1 MVEKGPEQQPGRT
14 QVTSRPHIRPK
25 RARFMDRLQA
35 RRAASGRPATGIVS
49 QPEPRIAGQF
59 ARGKQLLAGNF
70 RFAGHLIEAPDQSP
84 WGLDIPSDAY
94 DDALHGFAWLDDLG
108 AVGDGKAR
116 VAASAWVT
124 EWIDL
129 YGNGKGPGWTPDLT
143 GRRLIRWIGHA
154 LMILRAQDK
163 AVADRFYRSAAQ
175 QTIFLSRRSRSAKP
189 GLPRFEALT
198 GLIYAS
204 LSLIGMDGY
213 LEAAVADLERD
224 CAKLIDV
231 DGALVSRNPEELLE
245 VFTLLAWAASALREN
260 DRQPGPEHAA
270 ALNRIAPTIRA
281 LRHADGSLARFHGG
295 GRGVDGRLDWALSTA
310 ENKEIPAQKLYMG
323 YARASAG
330 RCTVIADFA
339 PPPYGP
345 DCTEAHAAT
354 LAFELTSGRR
364 PLVVNCGHGAH
375 FGDDWRRAGR
385 ATPSHSTLTLDG
397 TSSARIE
404 ANRDGADVLVPGPKD
419 VPWDISRTAEMLR
432 LEAGHDGWRA
442 SHGLTHARTLD
453 LYTDGRLFIGEDII
467 TTLAEEDE
475 TRFDATLDARKLQG
489 IPFTLRFHLHP
500 DVNASLDMNGSAVS
514 LGLRSGEIWI
524 FRVDGDVELTLEPSV
539 YLENGRLRPRSSTQV
554 VLSGT
559 VLSYSTRIRWAFSK
573 AQETPIASRD
583 VAPSEDDWTDTD
595 EDAPTTKGTL

>member
-1 MVEKGPEQQPGRT
+1 
-14 QVTSRPHIRPK
+14 
-25 RARFMDRLQA
+25 MDRLHA
-35 RRAASGRPATGIVS
+35 RRAASGRPAAGIVS

-84 WGLDIPSDAY
+84 WALDIPSAAF

-116 VAASAWVT
+116 VAATAWVL

-129 YGNGKGPGWTPDLT
+129 YGTGKGPGWTPDLT

-163 AVADRFYRSAAQ
+163 ATADRFYRSAAQ
-175 QTIFLSRRSRSAKP
+175 QTNFLARRCRSAQP

-198 GLIYAS
+198 GLIYAA
-204 LSLIGMDGY
+204 LSLIGLDGH
-213 LEAAVADLERD
+213 LDAALADLERD
-224 CAKLIDV
+224 CAKLIDAS
-231 DGALVSRNPEELLE
+231 GALASRNPEELLE
-245 VFTLLAWAASALREN
+245 VFTLLAWAASALRANGRE
-260 DRQPGPEHAA
+260 PGAEHSAA
-270 ALNRIAPTIRA
+270 MNRIAPTIRA

-310 ENKEIPAQKLYMG
+310 ENKETPKPRLYMG
-323 YARASAG
+323 FARASAG

-339 PPPYGP
+339 PPPYGR
-345 DCTEAHAAT
+345 DCPEAHAAT

-375 FGDDWRRAGR
+375 FGADWRRAGR

-397 TSSARIE
+397 MSSARIE
-404 ANRDGADVLVPGPKD
+404 PDDAGLDVLVPGPTD
-419 VPWDISRTAEMLR
+419 VPWDISRTGELLR
-432 LEAGHDGWRA
+432 LEAGHNGWRD

-453 LYTDGRLFIGEDII
+453 LYCDGRLFIGEDII
-467 TTLAEEDE
+467 TTLSDDDE
-475 TRFDATLDARKLQG
+475 ARFDATLDARKLQG
-489 IPFTLRFHLHP
+489 IPYTLRFHLHP

-514 LGLRSGEIWI
+514 LGLRNGEIWV
-524 FRVDGDVELTLEPSV
+524 FRVDGDADLSVEPSV

-554 VLSGT
+554 VLTGT
-559 VLSYSTRIRWAFSK
+559 VLSYATRIRWAFSK

-583 VAPSEDDWTDTD
+583 TAPSEDDWTEAA
-595 EDAPTTKGTL
+595 EDAMTTKGKS